1 MEVLS
6 NEPFTMLE
14 SFTYLHVCNVHKDD
28 WIEIYGYW
36 NEACHNVIDDN
47 PFIFSD
53 LFIMSS
59 LFYNE

>member
-1 MEVLS
+1 MCLLPCWKVLAVY
-6 NEPFTMLE
+6 MC
-14 SFTYLHVCNVHKDD
+14 VMCIKMID
-28 WIEIYGYW
+28 WKSVAIEMRL
-36 NEACHNVIDDN
+36 VITLLDAN